1 MRNSKQTVIVTG
13 ASSGIGFAIAQAYL
27 QRGDNVVGN
36 ARTAERLAQ
45 AATKLGNPA
54 NFLAVAGDIAKPETA
69 KALFDQAIKHFGGV
83 DVLINNAG
91 VFIAKPVNHYTET
104 DLNALVATNLQG
116 FFYPVQQA
124 VTHMQ
129 AHGGGHIVSITANIG
144 LQPTAKLPATLPV
157 LIKGGINAATRH
169 LAVELAPAN
178 IRVNAVAPGIIQT
191 PLHGS
196 FADSEAFLNQLSP
209 SGKTGTVQDIVAAV
223 LYLTDSAY
231 VSGTIMAVDGGAA
244 AGVW

>member
-1 MRNSKQTVIVTG
+1 MSNSKQTVIVTG
-13 ASSGIGFAIAQAYL
+13 ASSGIGFAIAKAYVE
-27 QRGDNVVGN
+27 RGYNVVGN

-45 AATKLGNPA
+45 AANELGNPA
-54 NFLAVAGDIAKPETA
+54 NFLTVAGDIAKPETA
-69 KALFDQAIKHFGGV
+69 KMLFDQAIKHFGGV

-144 LQPTAKLPATLPV
+144 LQPTAKLPAALPV

-169 LAVELAPAN
+169 LAVELAPTN
-178 IRVNAVAPGIIQT
+178 IRVNAVAPGIIET
-191 PLHGS
+191 PLHGN
-196 FADSEAFLNQLSP
+196 FADSQAFLNQLSP

>member
-1 MRNSKQTVIVTG
+1 MSNSKKTVIVTG
-13 ASSGIGFAIAQAYL
+13 ASSGIGFAIAAAYL
-27 QRGDNVVGN
+27 QRGDNVIGN
-36 ARTAERLAQ
+36 ARTLERLQQ
-45 AATKLGNPA
+45 AAVKLGNPD
-54 NFLAVAGDIAKPETA
+54 NFLAVAGDIALPETA
-69 KALFDQAIKHFGGV
+69 AALFMQAIEKFGQV

-91 VFIAKPVNHYTET
+91 AFIAKPVSDYTT
-104 DLNALVATNLQG
+104 ADLATLVATNLQG

-124 VTHMQ
+124 ASHMQ
-129 AHGGGHIVSITANIG
+129 SIGGGHIVNITANIG

-169 LAVELAPAN
+169 LAVELAPVN
-178 IRVNAVAPGIIQT
+178 VRVNAVAPGIIET

-196 FADSEAFLNQLSP
+196 FADSKAFLNQLSP
-209 SGKTGTVQDIVAAV
+209 SGKTGSVEDIVAAV

-244 AGVW
+244 AGTW